1 LVGWC
6 FDAKK
11 GRAIL
16 RQAKFIFITG
26 GVLSSLGKGLAAAS
40 IGALMECRGL
50 RVTLLKLD
58 PYINVD
64 PGTMNPF
71 QHGEVYVT
79 DDGAETD
86 LDLGHYE
93 RFTHARMSKQNN
105 FTSGSIYNSV
115 ITKERRGDYL
125 GGTVQVIPHVTDEI
139 KTSIR
144 SVVDDVDLVIVEIG
158 GTVGDIE
165 SLPFLEAIRQFRSDV
180 GRENVI
186 YIHVTLVPY
195 MKASG
200 ELKTKPTQ
208 HSVKELRGIG
218 IQPDVLLCRTEQ
230 FLGPEIKA
238 KIGHFCNVDADA
250 VITAKDVDCIY
261 EVPMMFHQE
270 GLDEKIVRLLNIWT
284 RAPILH
290 EWQALVDRIRNPAHE
305 VRIAIVGKYIDLK
318 ESYKSL
324 NEALIHAGIANSTRM
339 VLDYVDSENVEKEGG
354 ETLVHNAD
362 GILVPGGFGSRGVG
376 GKIKAIQYARENRIP
391 FFGICLGMQLAVVE
405 FARHVAHLEKA
416 HSMEFD
422 KHTPYPVIFLM
433 REWFDY
439 KNNCTIRRSETS
451 DLGGTMRLGAYPCIL
466 EPDSLA
472 AQAYRC
478 SEISERHRHRFE
490 FNNEFRDILA
500 EKGMRFSGLSPDRN
514 LVEIIELGDHPWFL
528 GCQFHPE
535 FKSRPMES
543 QPLFQAF
550 VARALDKAK
559 ERRRLTEQSPGPG

>member
-1 LVGWC
+1 M
-6 FDAKK
+6 
-11 GRAIL
+11 
-16 RQAKFIFITG
+16 RQAKYIFITG

-50 RVTLLKLD
+50 KVTLLKLD

-93 RFTHARMSKQNN
+93 RFTHARMSKKNN
-105 FTSGSIYNSV
+105 FTSGSIYYSV
-115 ITKERRGDYL
+115 ISKERRGDYL

-139 KTSIR
+139 KTCIR
-144 SVVDDVDLVIVEIG
+144 SVVNDVDLVIVEIG

-186 YIHVTLVPY
+186 YVHVTLVPY

-208 HSVKELRGIG
+208 HSVKELRSIG

-230 FLGPEIKA
+230 FLAPEIKG

-261 EVPMMFHQE
+261 EVPLMFHQE

-284 RAPILH
+284 RAPILD
-290 EWQALVDRIRNPAHE
+290 EWWALMERVRNPAHE

-324 NEALIHAGIANSTRM
+324 NEALVHAGIANNCRM
-339 VLDYVDSENVEKEGG
+339 ILDYVDSENVEKEGG
-354 ETLVHNAD
+354 EALLADAD

-376 GKIKAIQYARENRIP
+376 GKIKAIRHARVERIP

-405 FARHVAHLEKA
+405 FSRHVAQLEKA

-422 KHTPYPVIFLM
+422 KHSPHPVIFLM

-439 KNNCTIRRSETS
+439 KNNTTVRRTETS

-472 AQAYRC
+472 MQAYQ
-478 SEISERHRHRFE
+478 SAEISERHRHRFE
-490 FNNEFRDILA
+490 FNNEYRDLLA
-500 EKGMRFSGLSPDRN
+500 EKGMRFTGLSPDRN
-514 LVEIIELGDHPWFL
+514 LVEVIELGEHPWFV

-543 QPLFQAF
+543 HPLFKAF
-550 VARALDKAK
+550 VAKALVRARQRQEKTMEIPA
-559 ERRRLTEQSPGPG
+559 SS